1 VQDTGLADMTIV
13 ESSSQTVEPSRNR
26 DSALVIM
33 AKAPRPGAVK
43 TRLAPSL
50 SPEAVTAFY
59 CCLLDDTLAL
69 ARSLSDVEVAIM
81 CPYSDVN
88 ELAQLTR
95 NEVSVVAQKGEG
107 LAAGLTSVFAHFAP
121 DRQKEDQHRDDH
133 QRRTIAF
140 NSDSPHLPRSVLED
154 AFETLG
160 ANDVVVGPTHDG
172 GYYLVGAKASHPTL
186 FARDG
191 MGTSSALERLLLRA
205 RDLELSVG
213 FADPFYDIDVADD
226 LTRLAEELRLA
237 PARAPR
243 TAAWLKDWEL
253 AAAQSRTITGTGTGQ
268 W

>member
-1 VQDTGLADMTIV
+1 MKPASETVV
-13 ESSSQTVEPSRNR
+13 RSSGNDRV
-26 DSALVIM
+26 LVIM

-50 SPEAVTAFY
+50 SPEAVTDFY

-69 ARSLSDVEVAIM
+69 ARSLGDVEVAIM
-81 CPYSDVN
+81 CPDTDVN
-88 ELAQLTR
+88 ELARLAS

-107 LAAGLTSVFAHFAP
+107 LAAGLTSVFAHFT
-121 DRQKEDQHRDDH
+121 EHDQ
-133 QRRTIAF
+133 QRTIAF
-140 NSDSPHLPRSVLED
+140 NSDSPHLPRSVLEE
-154 AFETLG
+154 AFETL
-160 ANDVVVGPTHDG
+160 AAHDVVVGPTHDG

-191 MGTSSALERLLLRA
+191 LGTSSALERLLSRA
-205 RDLELSVG
+205 QALELSVG

-243 TAAWLKDWEL
+243 TAGWLKEWEL
-253 AAAQSRTITGTGTGQ
+253 EAARSRTGYRTGAGEL
-268 W
+268 